1 MKKYKLFQYLTWF
14 SRIFL
19 LIFNS
24 FWFVF
29 ALLSGSE
36 EYGGGLKGIIRNSPN
51 SLPWFLF
58 FALIYLAWK
67 KELIG
72 GVLISTLGIITI
84 LAFHTY
90 KNIITFSIISLPLI
104 ITGILLIISY
114 FLKKK
119 ALQDLK

>member
-1 MKKYKLFQYLTWF
+1 
-14 SRIFL
+14 
-19 LIFNS
+19 
-24 FWFVF
+24 VF

-36 EYGGGLKGIIRNSPN
+36 EHGGGLKGIIRNSPN
-51 SLPWFLF
+51 SLSWFLF
-58 FALIYLAWK
+58 FGLIYLAWK

-104 ITGILLIISY
+104 IAGILLIISY